1 MQPNIYVCAYTLTKK
16 VTHSVK
22 RAVNVVHTL
31 TFNNEIV
38 KSCPNQL
45 ALYTPKSLS
54 ISPNAQKN
62 VPNLSPSGS
71 LQLKSGYRVNAKAV
85 VSVLCV
91 CVWQISAA
99 PRFSLFSITRWLVC
113 LPRVTGRKSY
123 IVKHLLSIY
132 YE

>member
-1 MQPNIYVCAYTLTKK
+1 MQPNIYVCAHTLTKK

-22 RAVNVVHTL
+22 WAVNVVHTL

-38 KSCPNQL
+38 KSCPNRL
-45 ALYTPKSLS
+45 AFYTPKSLS

-71 LQLKSGYRVNAKAV
+71 LQLKSGYRVHAKAV

-91 CVWQISAA
+91 CAA
-99 PRFSLFSITRWLVC
+99 NFSCPTVLTILNHTPVS
-113 LPRVTGRKSY
+113 
-123 IVKHLLSIY
+123 LSSQGDR
-132 YE
+132 

>member
-1 MQPNIYVCAYTLTKK
+1 MCAYTHTTK
-16 VTHSVK
+16 VTHSVNW
-22 RAVNVVHTL
+22 AVNVVHNL

-38 KSCPNQL
+38 KSFPDRL

-54 ISPNAQKN
+54 TSPNAQKN

-71 LQLKSGYRVNAKAV
+71 LQLKSGYRVHAMAV
-85 VSVLCV
+85 VSVLHVCVCVCV

-99 PRFSLFSITRWLVC
+99 PQFSLFSITHRLAC

-123 IVKHLLSIY
+123 ILKHLLSIY